1 MKDKPRI
8 AIVGAGAMGSLFGGL
23 LAENGLEVTLI
34 DVWKEHV
41 DTIKSKGLK
50 MVGFGGDR
58 YIKVRVSDNPAEL
71 SPVDVVFV
79 QCKAASTVEAI
90 KNARPIIDENTV
102 VISFQNGLGN
112 EETIAE
118 IIGEEKVLGGLTAQA
133 GNIEG
138 PGIVRNHADLPSWIG
153 ELSGGQSERVT
164 KLCRIFT
171 DNGIPTDP
179 SQNIRKRIWN
189 KLFANLA
196 VSPMS
201 GITNLQI
208 RDLFAKDDAQ
218 QLAFA
223 IIDEALKVARAE
235 GFDIGQAESREVL
248 LKIIASDQ
256 ANKSSLCVDI
266 LNKRKTEIDFIN
278 GSVVRLGEKHA
289 IPTPLNQAM
298 VALVKTIEYQYLR

>member
-1 MKDKPRI
+1 MEDKPRI
-8 AIVGAGAMGSLFGGL
+8 AVVGAGAMGSLFGGL

-41 DTIKSKGLK
+41 DAIKSKGLK

-58 YIKVRVSDNPAEL
+58 YIKVRASDNPAEL
-71 SPVDVVFV
+71 LPVDVVFV

-133 GNIEG
+133 GNIES

-266 LNKRKTEIDFIN
+266 LNERKTEIDFIN
-278 GSVVRLGEKHA
+278 GSVVRLGEKHG
-289 IPTPLNQAM
+289 IPTPINQAM
-298 VALVKTIEYQYLR
+298 VALVKTIEYEYLG

>member
-1 MKDKPRI
+1 
-8 AIVGAGAMGSLFGGL
+8 
-23 LAENGLEVTLI
+23 
-34 DVWKEHV
+34 V
-41 DTIKSKGLK
+41 DAIKSKGLK

-58 YIKVRVSDNPAEL
+58 YINIGVSDNPVEL
-71 SPVDVVFV
+71 TPVDVVFV
-79 QCKAASTVEAI
+79 QCKAAATAEAI
-90 KNARPIIDENTV
+90 KNAKPIIDDNTV

-133 GNIEG
+133 ANMEG
-138 PGIVRNHADLPSWIG
+138 PGIVRNHAELPSWIG
-153 ELSGGQSERVT
+153 EMSGGPSERVT
-164 KLCRIFT
+164 QLCQIFT

-179 SQNIRKRIWN
+179 SQDIKRRIWN
-189 KLFANLA
+189 KLFANIA

-218 QLAFA
+218 QLAFT
-223 IIDEALKVARAE
+223 IIDEALKVAQAE
-235 GFDIGQAESREVL
+235 GLDISQDESREVL

-256 ANKSSLCVDI
+256 TNKSSLCVDI

-278 GSVVRLGEKHA
+278 GSVVRLGEKHG
-289 IPTPLNQAM
+289 IPTPLNKAM
-298 VALVKTIEYQYLR
+298 VALVKTIEYQYLG

>member
-1 MKDKPRI
+1 MKDIPRI
-8 AIVGAGAMGSLFGGL
+8 AVVGAGAMGSLFGGL

-34 DVWKEHV
+34 DVWQEHV
-41 DTIKSKGLK
+41 DAIKSKGLK

-58 YIKVRVSDNPAEL
+58 YINIGVSDHPAEL
-71 SPVDVVFV
+71 TPVDVVFV
-79 QCKAASTVEAI
+79 QCKAAATAEAI
-90 KNARPIIDENTV
+90 KNAKPIIDDDTV

-118 IIGEEKVLGGLTAQA
+118 IIGAEKVLGGLTAQA
-133 GNIEG
+133 ANMEG
-138 PGIVRNHADLPSWIG
+138 PGIVRNHAELPSWIG
-153 ELSGGQSERVT
+153 EMSGGQSERVT
-164 KLCRIFT
+164 KLCQVFT

-179 SQNIRKRIWN
+179 SQDIKRRIWN
-189 KLFANLA
+189 KLFANIA

-223 IIDEALKVARAE
+223 IIDEALKVAQAE
-235 GFDIGQAESREVL
+235 GLNISQDESREVL

-256 ANKSSLCVDI
+256 TNKSSLCVDI

-278 GSVVRLGEKHA
+278 GSVVRLGEKHD
-289 IPTPLNQAM
+289 IPTPLNKTM
-298 VALVKTIEYQYLR
+298 ITLVKTLENQYLG

>member
-1 MKDKPRI
+1 MKDIPRI
-8 AIVGAGAMGSLFGGL
+8 AVVGAGAMGSLFGGL

-34 DVWKEHV
+34 DVWQEHV
-41 DTIKSKGLK
+41 DAIKSKGLK

-58 YIKVRVSDNPAEL
+58 YINIGVSDNPAEL
-71 SPVDVVFV
+71 TPVDVVFV
-79 QCKAASTVEAI
+79 QCKAAATAEAI
-90 KNARPIIDENTV
+90 KNAKPIIDDDTV

-118 IIGEEKVLGGLTAQA
+118 IIGAEKVLGGLTAQA
-133 GNIEG
+133 ANMEG
-138 PGIVRNHADLPSWIG
+138 PGIVRNHAELPSWIG
-153 ELSGGQSERVT
+153 EMSGGQSERVT
-164 KLCRIFT
+164 KLCQVFT

-179 SQNIRKRIWN
+179 SQDIKRRIWN
-189 KLFANLA
+189 KLFANIA

-223 IIDEALKVARAE
+223 IIDEALKVAQAE
-235 GFDIGQAESREVL
+235 GLNISQDESREVL

-256 ANKSSLCVDI
+256 TNKSSLCVDI

-289 IPTPLNQAM
+289 IPTPLNKAM
-298 VALVKTIEYQYLR
+298 VTLVKTFENQYLG

>member
-1 MKDKPRI
+1 MNDKPRI
-8 AIVGAGAMGSLFGGL
+8 AVVGAGAMGSLFGGL

-34 DVWKEHV
+34 DVWKAHV
-41 DTIKSKGLK
+41 DAIKSKGLK

-58 YIKVRVSDNPAEL
+58 YIDVRASDNPAEL

-90 KNARPIIDENTV
+90 KNTKPIIGDDTV

-118 IIGEEKVLGGLTAQA
+118 IIGAEKVLGGLTAQA
-133 GNIEG
+133 ANIEG
-138 PGIVRNHADLPSWIG
+138 PGIVRNHAELPSWIG
-153 ELSGGQSERVT
+153 EMSGGQSERAT
-164 KLCRIFT
+164 KLCRIFS

-179 SQNIRKRIWN
+179 SQDIKKRIWN

-201 GITNLQI
+201 GITDLQV
-208 RDLFAKDDAQ
+208 RELFAKDDAQ

-223 IIDEALKVARAE
+223 IIDEALGVAQAE
-235 GFDIGQAESREVL
+235 GLDIGQAESREVL
-248 LKIIASDQ
+248 LKIIASNQ
-256 ANKSSLCVDI
+256 TNKSSLCVDI

-278 GSVVRLGEKHA
+278 GSIVRLGEKHG
-289 IPTPLNQAM
+289 IPTPLNKAL
-298 VALVKTIEYQYLR
+298 VILVKTIEYQYLG

>member
-8 AIVGAGAMGSLFGGL
+8 AVVGAGAMGSLFGGL

-41 DTIKSKGLK
+41 DAIKSNGLK

-58 YIKVRVSDNPAEL
+58 YIDVKASDNPAEL

-79 QCKAASTVEAI
+79 QCKAAATAVAV
-90 KNARPIIDENTV
+90 KNAKPIIGEDTV

-133 GNIEG
+133 ANIEG
-138 PGIVRNHADLPSWIG
+138 PGIVRNHAELPSWIG
-153 ELSGGQSERVT
+153 EMSGGQSERVT
-164 KLCRIFT
+164 QLCRVLT

-179 SQNIRKRIWN
+179 SENIRKRIWN

-208 RDLFAKDDAQ
+208 RDLFAKDDAK

-223 IIDEALKVARAE
+223 IIDEALKVGQAE
-235 GFDIGQAESREVL
+235 GLDIGQAESREVL

-256 ANKSSLCVDI
+256 TNKSSLCVDI
-266 LNKRKTEIDFIN
+266 LNKRETEIDFIN
-278 GSVVRLGEKHA
+278 GSIVRLGEKHA
-289 IPTPLNQAM
+289 IATPLNKAM
-298 VALVKTIEYQYLR
+298 VALVKTLEYQYLG